1 MTIFQVILLAIAAYF
16 AFEVYKHIQTLQD
29 VPKKEPKPF
38 DDGGIQS
45 DIQEFTPKTIYTVAE
60 LIAQADEAFQKG
72 ELEKALMILRE
83 ANYSKPYDAEIL
95 YKIAYIHYKQGNYQ
109 DAIEALED
117 ALKGDD
123 KDPAIYSLMASSYR
137 ASNNLPQASKMIQQ
151 ALALEKENPIY
162 HFNYANILQD
172 LGHREDAIQE
182 YKKVLLIDPSIEAA
196 REEIEKLE
204 KKNETQNNS

>member
-1 MTIFQVILLAIAAYF
+1 MSIFQVILLAISAYF
-16 AFEVYKHIQTLQD
+16 AYEVYKHIQTLQD
-29 VPKKEPKPF
+29 KPPSQPKPF

-60 LIAQADEAFQKG
+60 LISQADAAFQNG
-72 ELEKALMILRE
+72 DLEKALMILRE

-95 YKIAYIHYKQGNYQ
+95 YKIGYIHYKQGRYQ

-137 ASNNLPQASKMIQQ
+137 ANNNLPQAVKMIQE
-151 ALALEKENPIY
+151 ALALEKENPVY

-172 LGHREDAIQE
+172 LGHIEDAIQE
-182 YKKVLLIDPSIEAA
+182 YKKVLLIDPSIEEAKK
-196 REEIEKLE
+196 EIEKLE
-204 KKNETQNNS
+204 NRYATQKNS